1 MDFLQLILKKHRKPR
16 ITDGKRVYIP
26 QARKEPMPKAEGQ
39 RIAPPEKM
47 PLPEYYKMVIEA
59 HKSTKFLFNF

>member
-1 MDFLQLILKKHRKPR
+1 MDLLKMILKANRKPR
-16 ITDGKRVYIP
+16 PKDSKRVLI
-26 QARKEPMPKAEGQ
+26 ARKEPTPKAEGQ
-39 RIAPPEKM
+39 RIAPPEKI

>member
-1 MDFLQLILKKHRKPR
+1 MDLLQMILQKHRKPR
-16 ITDGKRVYIP
+16 PNAGKRVLV
-26 QARKEPMPKAEGQ
+26 ARKEPMPKAEGQ
-39 RIAPPEKM
+39 LIPRPLKA